1 MNYVRKLGFEETP
14 DYDFLRELFT
24 KVLKTMGET
33 EDGMFDWMLLH
44 GGKGWEAGNHTS
56 ASVTPTPHREHR
68 RDREHGGRRSRQV
81 PDGTTPSQLVLSPTP
96 AHVKSSRRP
105 ATGER
110 NTSRDVGSALPLPP
124 TSRRPSQR
132 DVLGAG
138 LTHPYATTPNTGYR
152 TAPTTNAFD
161 RPPNVLPAHMHG
173 GSESFLYGQQAGKN
187 GSGSREETTIAG
199 TGQRDLGGQA
209 RGMGMFDREQM
220 QRVGEQD
227 EDGGHGRKGIWSAL
241 CCRT

>member
-1 MNYVRKLGFEETP
+1 MVEKE
-14 DYDFLRELFT
+14 
-24 KVLKTMGET
+24 
-33 EDGMFDWMLLH
+33 
-44 GGKGWEAGNHTS
+44 HTS

-110 NTSRDVGSALPLPP
+110 GNASRDVGSVQPLAP
-124 TSRRPSQR
+124 TSRRASQHQR
-132 DVLGAG
+132 DVLGSAG
-138 LTHPYATTPNTGYR
+138 LTHPYATTNTGYR
-152 TAPTTNAFD
+152 TALKTTFD
-161 RPPNVLPAHMHG
+161 RSPNG
-173 GSESFLYGQQAGKN
+173 GSESFLYGQQQAGKN
-187 GSGSREETTIAG
+187 GSGSREDTTIA
-199 TGQRDLGGQA
+199 GQRDLGGQV